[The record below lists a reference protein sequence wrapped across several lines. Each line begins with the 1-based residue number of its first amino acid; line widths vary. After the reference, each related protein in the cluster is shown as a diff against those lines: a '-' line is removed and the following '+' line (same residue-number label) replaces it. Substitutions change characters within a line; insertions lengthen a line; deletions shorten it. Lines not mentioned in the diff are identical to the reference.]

1 MAGAFFDPAAG
12 LALVMDNQAIYETLL
27 RSFVDHHQNLEE
39 RIDRLIRQN
48 DRPELVRFCH
58 TAKSTTAHV
67 GSTVV
72 QQQARAVELQLKS
85 SPGFLTDVEKHD
97 LASLVQNMRRLIDL
111 AEAYLTAYQ
120 SPATAPDAP
129 AVTDRQPGPTSTDEL
144 APAQPVRDRAVW
156 LQLRH
161 SLDVHDP
168 KNSRRLLDQLLA
180 QTELETDRQILI
192 QVQTLLG
199 QYQYGKAC
207 QLIDPILA
215 QRKND
220 HERF

>member
-12 LALVMDNQAIYETLL
+12 LALVMDNQVIYVTLL

-58 TAKSTTAHV
+58 TAKSTTGHV
-67 GSTVV
+67 GSSLM

-85 SPGFLTDVEKHD
+85 STGFLTEVEKEA
-97 LASLVQNMRRLIDL
+97 LANLVQDMRHLMEL
-111 AEAYLTAYQ
+111 AEDYLAAHQ
-120 SPATAPDAP
+120 SLPMERLDRTVANTSG
-129 AVTDRQPGPTSTDEL
+129 VTKKQSGPTSSDDR
-144 APAQPVRDRAVW
+144 PPVGPVRDRAVW

-161 SLDVHDP
+161 SLDAHDP
-168 KNSRRLLDQLLA
+168 KTSRRLLDQLLA
-180 QTELETDRQILI
+180 DTVLETDRQILL

-199 QYQYGKAC
+199 QYQYDKAC
-207 QLIDPILA
+207 QLLDPILG
-215 QRKND
+215 
-220 HERF
+220 

>member
-58 TAKSTTAHV
+58 TAKSTTGHV
-67 GSTVV
+67 GSSLM

-85 SPGFLTDVEKHD
+85 STSFLTEVEKEA
-97 LASLVQNMRRLIDL
+97 LANLVQDMRHLMEL
-111 AEAYLTAYQ
+111 AEDYLAAHQ
-120 SPATAPDAP
+120 SPPMERLDRTVANAP
-129 AVTDRQPGPTSTDEL
+129 AVTDQQPGPTSTDDL

-168 KNSRRLLDQLLA
+168 KTSRRLLDQLLA

-215 QRKND
+215 
-220 HERF
+220 

>member
-12 LALVMDNQAIYETLL
+12 LALVMDNQAIYVTLL

-58 TAKSTTAHV
+58 TAKSTTGHV
-67 GSTVV
+67 GSSLM

-85 SPGFLTDVEKHD
+85 STGFLTEVEKEA
-97 LASLVQNMRRLIDL
+97 LANLVQDMRHLMEL
-111 AEAYLTAYQ
+111 AEDYLAAHQ
-120 SPATAPDAP
+120 SLPMERLDRTVANTSG
-129 AVTDRQPGPTSTDEL
+129 VTKKQSGPTSSDDR
-144 APAQPVRDRAVW
+144 PPVGPVRDCAVW

-161 SLDVHDP
+161 SLDAHDP
-168 KNSRRLLDQLLA
+168 KTSRRLLDQLLA
-180 QTELETDRQILI
+180 DTVLETDRQILL

-199 QYQYGKAC
+199 QYQYDKAC
-207 QLIDPILA
+207 QLLDPILG
-215 QRKND
+215 
-220 HERF
+220 

>member
-27 RSFVDHHQNLEE
+27 RSFVEHHQNLEE
-39 RIDRLIRQN
+39 RINRLIGQN
-48 DRPELVRFCH
+48 DRSELVRFCH

-67 GSTVV
+67 GSMVV
-72 QQQARAVELQLKS
+72 QQQAKAVELQLKS
-85 SPGFLTDVEKHD
+85 SPGFLTDVEKED
-97 LASLVQNMRRLIDL
+97 LASLVQNMRRLMDL
-111 AEAYLTAYQ
+111 AEAYLAAYQ
-120 SPATAPDAP
+120 SPAFGRKVANAP
-129 AVTDRQPGPTSTDEL
+129 AVTDQQPGPTSTDDL

-215 QRKND
+215 
-220 HERF
+220 

>member
-12 LALVMDNQAIYETLL
+12 LALVMDNQAIYVTLL

-58 TAKSTTAHV
+58 TAKSTTGHV
-67 GSTVV
+67 GSSLM

-85 SPGFLTDVEKHD
+85 STGFLTEVEKE
-97 LASLVQNMRRLIDL
+97 AMANLVQDMRHLMEL
-111 AEAYLTAYQ
+111 AEDYLAAHQ
-120 SPATAPDAP
+120 SLPMERLDRTVANTSG
-129 AVTDRQPGPTSTDEL
+129 VTKKQSGPTSSDDR
-144 APAQPVRDRAVW
+144 PPVGPVRDRAVW

-161 SLDVHDP
+161 SLDAHDP
-168 KNSRRLLDQLLA
+168 KTSRRLLDQLLA
-180 QTELETDRQILI
+180 DTVLETDRQILL

-199 QYQYGKAC
+199 QYQYDKAC
-207 QLIDPILA
+207 QLLDPILG
-215 QRKND
+215 
-220 HERF
+220 

>member
-58 TAKSTTAHV
+58 TAKSTTGHV
-67 GSTVV
+67 GSSLM

-85 SPGFLTDVEKHD
+85 STGFLTEVEKEA
-97 LASLVQNMRRLIDL
+97 LANLVQDMRHLMEL
-111 AEAYLTAYQ
+111 AEDYLAAHQ
-120 SPATAPDAP
+120 SPPMERLDRTVANTSG
-129 AVTDRQPGPTSTDEL
+129 VTKKQSGPTSSDDR
-144 APAQPVRDRAVW
+144 PPVGPVRDRAVW

-161 SLDVHDP
+161 SLDAHDP
-168 KNSRRLLDQLLA
+168 KTSRRLLDQLLA
-180 QTELETDRQILI
+180 DTVLETDRQILL

-199 QYQYGKAC
+199 QYQYDKAC
-207 QLIDPILA
+207 QLLDPILG
-215 QRKND
+215 
-220 HERF
+220 

>member
-27 RSFVDHHQNLEE
+27 RSFVEHHQNLEE
-39 RIDRLIRQN
+39 RINRLIGQN
-48 DRPELVRFCH
+48 DRSELVRFCH

-67 GSTVV
+67 GSTGV

-129 AVTDRQPGPTSTDEL
+129 AVTNTSAVTDQQSGPTSSDDR
-144 APAQPVRDRAVW
+144 PPVGPVRDRAVW

-161 SLDVHDP
+161 SLDAHDP
-168 KNSRRLLDQLLA
+168 KTSRRLLNQLLA
-180 QTELETDRQILI
+180 DTVLETDRQILL

-207 QLIDPILA
+207 QLLDPILG
-215 QRKND
+215 
-220 HERF
+220 

>member
-12 LALVMDNQAIYETLL
+12 LALVMDNQAIYVTLL

-58 TAKSTTAHV
+58 TAKSTTGHV
-67 GSTVV
+67 GSSLM

-85 SPGFLTDVEKHD
+85 STGFLTEVEKEA
-97 LASLVQNMRRLIDL
+97 LANLVQDMRHLMEL
-111 AEAYLTAYQ
+111 AEDYLAAHQ
-120 SPATAPDAP
+120 SLPMERLDRTVANTSG
-129 AVTDRQPGPTSTDEL
+129 VTKKQSGPTSSDDR
-144 APAQPVRDRAVW
+144 PPVGPVRDRAVW

-161 SLDVHDP
+161 SLDAHDP
-168 KNSRRLLDQLLA
+168 KTSRRLLDQLLA
-180 QTELETDRQILI
+180 DTVLETDRQILL

-199 QYQYGKAC
+199 QYQYDKAC
-207 QLIDPILA
+207 QLLDPILG
-215 QRKND
+215 
-220 HERF
+220 

>member
-12 LALVMDNQAIYETLL
+12 LALVMDNQAIYVTLL

-58 TAKSTTAHV
+58 TAKSTTGHV
-67 GSTVV
+67 GSSLM

-85 SPGFLTDVEKHD
+85 STGFLTEVEKEA
-97 LASLVQNMRRLIDL
+97 LANLVQDMRHLMEL
-111 AEAYLTAYQ
+111 AEDYLAAHQ
-120 SPATAPDAP
+120 SLPMERLDRTVANTSG
-129 AVTDRQPGPTSTDEL
+129 VTKKQSGPTSSDDR
-144 APAQPVRDRAVW
+144 PPVGPVRDRAVW

-161 SLDVHDP
+161 SLDAHDP
-168 KNSRRLLDQLLA
+168 KTSRRLLDQLLA
-180 QTELETDRQILI
+180 DTILETDRQILL

-199 QYQYGKAC
+199 QYQYDKAC
-207 QLIDPILA
+207 QLLDPILG
-215 QRKND
+215 
-220 HERF
+220 